1 MAFDAA
7 SGKVVM
13 FGGYYHP
20 PLPAYRN
27 APDVYFDD
35 TWTWDGVTWTQV
47 HPPKSP
53 PARFNAA
60 MAPDPLGKLVLFGGM
75 VTGFGQVGDTWTWEG
90 RAMTW
95 RQETPATSPN
105 PRDSALIA
113 YDEARGRAVMI
124 GWGNWYKA
132 PNPESRVDYDTWT
145 WDGNNWHREL
155 QTIDHTM
162 YSYPGGIMA
171 YSSST
176 REVVLYN
183 GKSNTAGTNSP
194 TTFTWNG
201 AKWSVRNPQQSPPV
215 ADTDVGAYYP
225 PQGKIVVFIGS
236 STSSGTPAGDQAGG
250 MHDTWTW
257 DGKELNG
264 GVNTSVT
271 TQLILDPDNIPAD
284 GTSTSNALVVLKVAG
299 KGLSGQQVQFTTDG
313 DVTFGPVTDHGDGTY
328 TATITSST
336 TADKEHIES
345 SVTVAGHGTGAEEA
359 YLNEYVAPR
368 AKGDCVYPSTNAPP
382 AWTDLD
388 TTFGCGGTVTTSRA
402 NDMYGDPMVV
412 QPDGRIVAGSYNRLL
427 RYMPDGSLDPS
438 FGNHGTAALV
448 GSPASHAVA
457 IQPDGKILLAD
468 QQPGDGPL
476 ASIRR
481 YTADGRLDGGFGA
494 GGRIETPYL
503 ADPHGLLV
511 QPDGKMVLSGGK
523 STTLATTVDPSA
535 GGATNHYVARF
546 NPDGSPDPGFGGSNG
561 TATIPFTGI
570 FIGSGVALQPA
581 DGKILLGGGVVTSS
595 TTVDMVVARL
605 TPTGARDSSFNPCP
619 ALGKTNTCDG
629 IVITRFT
636 SGTLTPNNSGV
647 GAVLVQPD
655 GRIIAGGAVAPGST
669 IGVTNNNPGG
679 RWGLALARYN
689 SDGSLDPTFNPC
701 TLGAQPCGGEVITDH
716 MQGYHGS
723 GGIGGP
729 PDGGGIY
736 DLALQP
742 DGRIVA
748 TGYGGPHSRPE
759 FLVARYNPDGVL
771 DSCGTPGYTFI
782 EPWASTGPP
791 AKTYIAR

>member
-20 PLPAYRN
+20 PLPAYRH
-27 APDVYFDD
+27 APDIFFDD

-53 PARFNAA
+53 PARYKAA
-60 MAPDPLGKLVLFGGM
+60 MAPDPLGKLVLFGGL
-75 VTGFGQVGDTWTWEG
+75 VPGSGGIFGQVNDTWTWDG

-95 RQETPATSPN
+95 RQESPATSPN
-105 PRDSALIA
+105 PRDSAAMA

-124 GWGNWYKA
+124 GWGYWNQA
-132 PNPESRVDYDTWT
+132 PNPESMRDYATWT
-145 WDGNNWHREL
+145 WDGINWHREL

-162 YSYPGGIMA
+162 YSDPGGIMA

-183 GKSNTAGTNSP
+183 GRSNTSGDTTPA
-194 TTFTWNG
+194 TFTWNG
-201 AKWSVRNPQQSPPV
+201 AKWSVRNPQQSPPTQ
-215 ADTDVGAYYP
+215 DTDVGAYYP

-236 STSSGTPAGDQAGG
+236 STSSGTPVGDQAGG

-264 GVNTSVT
+264 GVNASVT
-271 TQLILDPDNIPAD
+271 TQLILDPDTIPAD
-284 GTSTSNALVVLKVAG
+284 GTSTSNALVVVKVAG
-299 KGLSGQQVQFTTDG
+299 KGLSGQQVRFTTDG

-328 TATITSST
+328 TATITASI
-336 TADKEHIES
+336 TADREHIES
-345 SVTVAGHGTGAEEA
+345 SVTIAGYGTGAEEA

-368 AKGDCVYPSTNAPP
+368 AKGDCAYPPTNAPP

-388 TTFGCGGTVTTSRA
+388 TTFGCGGTVTTSLT

-412 QPDGRIVAGSYNRLL
+412 
-427 RYMPDGSLDPS
+427 
-438 FGNHGTAALV
+438 
-448 GSPASHAVA
+448 
-457 IQPDGKILLAD
+457 QPDGKILLAD

-481 YTADGRLDGGFGA
+481 YTADGKLDGGFGA

-511 QPDGKMVLSGGK
+511 QPDGKIVLSGGT

-546 NPDGSPDPGFGGSNG
+546 NPEGSPDPSFGGSNG
-561 TATIPFTGI
+561 TTTIPFTGI

-636 SGTLTPNNSGV
+636 SGT
-647 GAVLVQPD
+647 
-655 GRIIAGGAVAPGST
+655 
-669 IGVTNNNPGG
+669 
-679 RWGLALARYN
+679 
-689 SDGSLDPTFNPC
+689 
-701 TLGAQPCGGEVITDH
+701 
-716 MQGYHGS
+716 
-723 GGIGGP
+723 
-729 PDGGGIY
+729 
-736 DLALQP
+736 
-742 DGRIVA
+742 
-748 TGYGGPHSRPE
+748 
-759 FLVARYNPDGVL
+759 
-771 DSCGTPGYTFI
+771 
-782 EPWASTGPP
+782 
-791 AKTYIAR
+791 